1 MRIITLISVIF
12 VSPLRG
18 ASMKTTIGQLLEDKA
33 EEHPDKEAVIFEDT
47 RITYEELNEKAERL
61 ANFLMKRGIGRDD
74 KVSIW
79 LPNLPEWIIAWFAI
93 PKIGAVVVPTDPWY
107 KGGEIEYMFNDS
119 DTKAVITTKEFG
131 KYNFLEVLEDKKS
144 DLENLDTVVM
154 IEGESEEFDSFTF
167 DQAYEN
173 GKDWEDDEDYLKR
186 KRETEPDDV
195 TFILY
200 TSGTTGKPKGV
211 MLSHHQIVKNA
222 HDQGEILKTGGD
234 DKLVIPVPF
243 SHCFGNVMS
252 ITLMVVFGGTMIP
265 LVEFEPHDALDL
277 VEEEEATM
285 IHGVPTM
292 FIRELEVI
300 KEEDYDTSSLRTGIM
315 AGSSCPVETMKSVIN
330 DLGCNVLITYGLTEA
345 SPGVTMTR
353 LDDSVEDR
361 VETVGTVMPDQEIK
375 IVDDTGE
382 EVETGETG
390 ELLVKGYNVMK
401 GYYNKPE
408 ATENS
413 IEDGWL
419 HTGDLAERDERG
431 YVKIVGRKKDMVIV
445 GGLNVYPREIEEYL
459 IENDEIQEVAVVGV
473 PDEDLGEV
481 VAAAVVPTENA
492 DLTKQ
497 DVVDSVYGEIASA
510 KVPRYVSITE
520 ELPVSGRGKVQKFK
534 LRDRLEEMVEEGEL
548 EKVTPSEVE

>member
-1 MRIITLISVIF
+1 
-12 VSPLRG
+12 
-18 ASMKTTIGQLLEDKA
+18 MKTTIGQLLEDRA
-33 EEHPDKEAVIFEDT
+33 EEYPDKEAVIFEDR

-61 ANFLMKRGIGRDD
+61 AHFLMKRGIGRDD

-79 LPNLPEWIIAWFAI
+79 LPNLPEWIVAWFAI

-119 DTKAVITTKEFG
+119 DTKAVITTEEYG
-131 KYNFLEVLEDKKS
+131 KYNFLDILEDKKS
-144 DLENLDTVVM
+144 ELDKLETVVM
-154 IEGESEEFDSFTF
+154 IDGESEKFDSFSF
-167 DQAYEN
+167 DQVYED
-173 GKDWEDDEDYLKR
+173 GKNWKENEEYLER
-186 KRETEPDDV
+186 KEGTNPDDV

-222 HDQGEILKTGGD
+222 HDQGEILQTGEE

-252 ITLMVVFGGTMIP
+252 ITLMTVFGGTMIP
-265 LVEFEPHDALDL
+265 LVEFEPHEALKL

-292 FIRELEVI
+292 FIRELEVT
-300 KEEDYDTSSLRTGIM
+300 KEEDYDTGTLRTGIM

-330 DLGCNVLITYGLTEA
+330 DLGCNVAITYGLTEA

-353 LDDSVEDR
+353 FDDSVEDR
-361 VETVGTVMPDQEIK
+361 VETVGKVMPDQEIK
-375 IVDDTGE
+375 VVDDEGNE
-382 EVETGETG
+382 LPPGETG

-408 ATENS
+408 ATEET
-413 IEDGWL
+413 IENGWL
-419 HTGDLAERDERG
+419 HTGDLAEMDERG
-431 YVKIVGRKKDMVIV
+431 YVEIVGRKKDMVIV

-459 IENDEIQEVAVVGV
+459 IENPEIQEVAVVGV
-473 PDEDLGEV
+473 PDDELGEV
-481 VAAAVVPTENA
+481 VAAAVVPTEDA
-492 DLTKQ
+492 DLTPQ
-497 DVVDSVYGEIASA
+497 DVVDHLYGEVASA
-510 KVPRYVSITE
+510 KVPRYVSVTDS
-520 ELPVSGRGKVQKFK
+520 LPVSGRGKVQKFR
-534 LRDRLEEMVEEGEL
+534 LRDSLEERIEKGEL
-548 EKVTPSEVE
+548 EKIVPSEVKS

>member
-1 MRIITLISVIF
+1 
-12 VSPLRG
+12 
-18 ASMKTTIGQLLEDKA
+18 MKTTIGQLLQDKA
-33 EEHPDKEAVIFEDT
+33 EEHPEKEAVIFEDR

-61 ANFLMKRGIGRDD
+61 ANFLRKRGIGRDD
-74 KVSIW
+74 KVAIY
-79 LPNLPEWIIAWFAI
+79 LPNVPEWIVAWFAV

-119 DTKAVITTKEFG
+119 DTKAVITTEEYG

-144 DLENLDTVVM
+144 ELDKLETLVM
-154 IEGESEEFDSFTF
+154 IDGGSDEFESFTF
-167 DQAYEN
+167 DEAYEEGN
-173 GKDWEDDEDYLKR
+173 DWRDDDEYLKR
-186 KRETEPDDV
+186 KEETEPDDV

-211 MLSHHQIVKNA
+211 MLSHYQIVKNA
-222 HDQGEILKTGGD
+222 HDQGEILETSEE

-243 SHCFGNVMS
+243 THCFGNVMS
-252 ITLMVVFGGTMIP
+252 ITLMTVFGGTMIP
-265 LVEFEPHDALDL
+265 LVEFEPHKALEL
-277 VEEEEATM
+277 VDEEKATM

-292 FIRELEVI
+292 FIRQLEVL

-315 AGSSCPVETMKSVIN
+315 AGSSCPVETMKSVI
-330 DLGCNVLITYGLTEA
+330 DDMGCNVLITYGLTEA

-353 LDDSVEDR
+353 MDDSVEDR
-361 VETVGTVMPDQEIK
+361 VETVGTVMPDQDVK
-375 IVDDTGE
+375 IVDDQGK

-408 ATENS
+408 ATENA

-419 HTGDLAERDERG
+419 HSGDLAEMDKRG
-431 YVKIVGRKKDMVIV
+431 YVEIVGRKKDMVIV

-473 PDEDLGEV
+473 PDDELGEV
-481 VAAAVVPTENA
+481 VAAAVVPTEGS
-492 DLTKQ
+492 DMTPQ
-497 DVVDSVYGEIASA
+497 DVVDFVYGEIASA
-510 KVPRYVSITE
+510 KVPRYVTVTDS
-520 ELPVSGRGKVQKFK
+520 LPVSGRGKVQKFK
-534 LRDRLEEMVEEGEL
+534 LRDQLEEKVEEGEL
-548 EKVTPSEVE
+548 EKIVPTAVKK

>member
-1 MRIITLISVIF
+1 ME
-12 VSPLRG
+12 
-18 ASMKTTIGQLLEDKA
+18 TTIGQLLSDKA
-33 EEHPDKEAVIFEDT
+33 EEHPDKEAIIFDDR

-61 ANFLMKRGIGRDD
+61 ANFLRERGIGRDD

-79 LPNLPEWIIAWFAI
+79 LPNLPEWIIAWFAV

-119 DTKAVITTKEFG
+119 DVRAVIMTDEYG
-131 KYNFLEVLEDKKS
+131 KYNFLEILEDKKS
-144 DLENLDTVVM
+144 DLNKLDTLVLLD
-154 IEGESEEFDSFTF
+154 GESDEFESFGLEE
-167 DQAYEN
+167 ALEK
-173 GKDWEDDEDYLKR
+173 GKDWQDDKEYLKR
-186 KRETEPDDV
+186 KRDTEPDDV

-222 HDQGEILKTGGD
+222 HDQGEILKTSDD

-252 ITLMVVFGGTMIP
+252 ITLTTVFGGTMIP
-265 LVEFEPHDALDL
+265 LVEFEPHKALDL

-292 FIRELEVI
+292 FIRELETI

-330 DLGCNVLITYGLTEA
+330 DLGCNVSITYGLTEA

-353 LDDSVEDR
+353 FDDSVEDR
-361 VETVGTVMPDQEIK
+361 VETVGRVMPDQEIK
-375 IVDDTGE
+375 VVDDSGNE
-382 EVETGETG
+382 QPPGETG

-408 ATENS
+408 ATEET
-413 IEDGWL
+413 IEKGWL
-419 HTGDLAERDERG
+419 HTGDLAEMDERG
-431 YVKIVGRKKDMVIV
+431 YVEIVGRKKDMVIV

-459 IENDEIQEVAVVGV
+459 IEDPEIQEVAVVGV
-473 PDEDLGEV
+473 PDEELGEV
-481 VAAAVVPTENA
+481 VAAAVVPTEDA
-492 DLTKQ
+492 DLTPQ
-497 DVVDSVYGEIASA
+497 DVVDHVYGEIASA
-510 KVPRYVSITE
+510 KVPRYVTVTDG
-520 ELPVSGRGKVQKFK
+520 LPVSGRGKVQKFK
-534 LRDRLEEMVEEGEL
+534 LRDQLEELIEEGEL
-548 EKVTPSEVE
+548 EKIVPSEVK

>member
-1 MRIITLISVIF
+1 
-12 VSPLRG
+12 
-18 ASMKTTIGQLLEDKA
+18 MKTTIGQLLQDKA
-33 EEHPDKEAVIFEDT
+33 EEHPDQEAIIFEDR

-74 KVSIW
+74 KVAIY
-79 LPNLPEWIIAWFAI
+79 LPNLPEWVVAWFAI

-119 DTKAVITTKEFG
+119 DTRAVITTEKYG

-144 DLENLDTVVM
+144 ELDKVETLVM
-154 IEGESEEFDSFTF
+154 IDGESDEFESFSFEE
-167 DQAYEN
+167 AYER
-173 GKDWEDDEDYLKR
+173 GKGWRDDEEYLER
-186 KRETEPDDV
+186 KDNTVPDDV

-211 MLSHHQIVKNA
+211 MLSHYQIVKNA
-222 HDQGEILKTGGD
+222 HDQGEILDTSQD

-243 SHCFGNVMS
+243 THCFGNVMS
-252 ITLMVVFGGTMIP
+252 ITLMTVFGGTMLP
-265 LVEFEPHDALDL
+265 LVAFDPYDALEL
-277 VEEEEATM
+277 VEEEGATM

-292 FIRELEVI
+292 FIRQLEVL
-300 KEEDYDTSSLRTGIM
+300 KEEDYDTSTLRTGIM

-330 DLGCNVLITYGLTEA
+330 DMGCNVLITYGLTEA

-361 VETVGTVMPDQEIK
+361 VETVGTVMPDQEVK
-375 IVDDTGE
+375 IVDDSGE
-382 EVETGETG
+382 EVEPGETG

-408 ATENS
+408 ATEET

-419 HTGDLAERDERG
+419 HSGDLAQMDERG

-459 IENDEIQEVAVVGV
+459 IEHEEIQEVAVVGV
-473 PDEDLGEV
+473 PDDELGEV
-481 VAAAVVPTENA
+481 VAAAVVPTEGSDIA
-492 DLTKQ
+492 AQ
-497 DVVDSVYGEIASA
+497 DVVDFVYGDIASA
-510 KVPRYVSITE
+510 KVPRYVSITKD
-520 ELPVSGRGKVQKFK
+520 LPVSGRGKVQKFR
-534 LRDRLEEMVEEGEL
+534 LRDQLEEKIEEGEL
-548 EKVTPSEVE
+548 EKVVPSAVKK

>member
-1 MRIITLISVIF
+1 
-12 VSPLRG
+12 
-18 ASMKTTIGQLLEDKA
+18 MKTTIGQLLQDKA
-33 EEHPDKEAVIFEDT
+33 EENPKKEAIIFEDR

-74 KVSIW
+74 KVAIW
-79 LPNLPEWIIAWFAI
+79 LPNIPEWIIAWFAI

-119 DTKAVITTKEFG
+119 DTRAVITTEKYG
-131 KYNFLEVLEDKKS
+131 KYNFLDILEEKRT
-144 DLENLDTVVM
+144 DLDRVETL
-154 IEGESEEFDSFTF
+154 ILKEGESGEFDSFSF
-167 DQAYEN
+167 EEAYER
-173 GKDWEDDEDYLKR
+173 GKDWRDDQDYLER
-186 KRETEPDDV
+186 KENTEPDDV

-211 MLSHHQIVKNA
+211 MLSHYQIVKNA
-222 HDQGEILKTGGD
+222 HDQGEILQTSED

-252 ITLMVVFGGTMIP
+252 ITLMVRFGGTMIP
-265 LVEFEPHDALDL
+265 LVEFEPHKALEL

-292 FIRELEVI
+292 FIRELEVL

-330 DLGCNVLITYGLTEA
+330 DMGCNVSITYGLTEA

-353 LDDSVEDR
+353 FDDSVKDR
-361 VETVGTVMPDQEIK
+361 VETVGRVMPDQEIK
-375 IVDDTGE
+375 IVDDEGNE
-382 EVETGETG
+382 LPPGETG

-408 ATENS
+408 ATEQT

-419 HTGDLAERDERG
+419 HSGDLAKMDERG
-431 YVKIVGRKKDMVIV
+431 YVEIVGRKKDMVIV

-459 IENDEIQEVAVVGV
+459 IEHEEIQEVAVVGV
-473 PDEDLGEV
+473 PDDELGEV
-481 VAAAVVPTENA
+481 VAAAAVPTESS
-492 DLTKQ
+492 DITSQ
-497 DVVDSVYGEIASA
+497 DVVDFVYGEIASA
-510 KVPRYVSITE
+510 KVPRYVEITE
-520 ELPVSGRGKVQKFK
+520 DLPVSGRGKVQKFR
-534 LRDRLEEMVEEGEL
+534 LRDQLEEKVKQGEL
-548 EKVTPSEVE
+548 EKIVPTAVKKK